1 MRYDKIL
8 RRQHEILYGARN
20 RLLDRAQ
27 IDRETMWCIISDA
40 LTSFVQSHPDLQE
53 HELTRYVLDNLSYE
67 LDPEILTPPK
77 DPNEL
82 LRRMQQYAAK
92 LYDRKISTFDQQEQA
107 QDYMRQCILRALDDG
122 WVEEVD
128 YLQQLQY
135 AITTRGTAQRN
146 PVFEYSREAYHSFE
160 DMKETMKKN
169 ITRNFFLG
177 DPETDAN
184 GQMNIIFP

>member
-1 MRYDKIL
+1 
-8 RRQHEILYGARN
+8 
-20 RLLDRAQ
+20 
-27 IDRETMWCIISDA
+27 
-40 LTSFVQSHPDLQE
+40 
-53 HELTRYVLDNLSYE
+53 
-67 LDPEILTPPK
+67 
-77 DPNEL
+77 
-82 LRRMQQYAAK
+82 MQQYATK

-160 DMKETMKKN
+160 DMKENMKKN
-169 ITRNFFLG
+169 ISRNFFLG